1 MRISATMTGKGVRG
15 RGGGLL
21 GDSAVA
27 LKLPALRFEVRRG
40 GTGPAPEGL
49 GDA

>member
-1 MRISATMTGKGVRG
+1 MMTGKGVRG
-15 RGGGLL
+15 RGHGLL

-27 LKLPALRFEVRRG
+27 LKLPALSLEVCLG
-40 GTGPAPEGL
+40 GTSLAPEGL